1 MDGLPKDIDLSS
13 LNGRSIEVL
22 RISRYQVHF
31 FLNDDRPH
39 KPDVWIEI
47 GGTIIVTDHAGNT
60 TEIDDYRANGGLL
73 CLLLGLTI
81 ERSSRRDDGGLRLEL
96 SDRFRLEV
104 PIDTPMY
111 ESVVLH
117 IGDNAI
123 IG

>member
-1 MDGLPKDIDLSS
+1 MGGLPKDIDLTS

-22 RISRYQVHF
+22 WISKYQVHF
-31 FLNDDRPH
+31 FLNDDMPH

-47 GGTIIVTDHAGNT
+47 GGTVIVTDRAGNT
-60 TEIDDYRANGGLL
+60 TEIDNYRTNGGLL
-73 CLLLGLTI
+73 CLLLGLSI
-81 ERSSRRDDGGLRLEL
+81 GKSSRRDDGGLLLEM
-96 SDRFRLEV
+96 SDRSRLEV

-111 ESVVLH
+111 ESVVLN